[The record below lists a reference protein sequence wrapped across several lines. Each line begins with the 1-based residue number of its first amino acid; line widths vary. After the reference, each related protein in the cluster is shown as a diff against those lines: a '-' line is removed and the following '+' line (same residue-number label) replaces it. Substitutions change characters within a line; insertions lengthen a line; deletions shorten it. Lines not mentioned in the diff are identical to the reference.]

1 MSYQKC
7 PLCNGCGSTG
17 IGFPTGEPCKVCGG
31 TGIISE
37 QTGKPPEY
45 KYKTQSDTTEH
56 CDTTEH

>member
-45 KYKTQSDTTEH
+45 KYKTQSNTNED
-56 CDTTEH
+56 